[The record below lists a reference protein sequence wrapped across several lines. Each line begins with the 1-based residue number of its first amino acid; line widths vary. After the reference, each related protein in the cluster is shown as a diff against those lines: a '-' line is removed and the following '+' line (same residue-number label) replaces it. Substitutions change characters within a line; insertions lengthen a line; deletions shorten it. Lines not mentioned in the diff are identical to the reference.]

1 MSKWAFERR
10 ASGWYRFCNRLVKT
24 ACGKDPQDAFR
35 LTLIDIIMKKLC
47 VLLPLL
53 MPVFACF
60 GQAEK
65 WAVGFEA
72 GEPIAVSLRKY
83 GDRNALDV
91 SFGTYLGIFKGKD
104 NYKVSNDDL
113 GGLGVM
119 LNVTYLWYVPMFNE
133 RMIAYAGPGVQVN
146 SRRYY
151 PDRNVRS
158 VYTTNISTGPSATAG
173 LEFFFAN
180 KPTSF
185 FVEGGGYLEFIPKFF
200 YFNPNLS
207 IGLRHNF

>member
-1 MSKWAFERR
+1 MGRPV
-10 ASGWYRFCNRLVKT
+10 RLS
-24 ACGKDPQDAFR
+24 
-35 LTLIDIIMKKLC
+35 LIGIIMKKLC
-47 VLLPLL
+47 LLLVVLLTGF
-53 MPVFACF
+53 VSY
-60 GQAEK
+60 GQTQK

-91 SFGTYLGIFKGKD
+91 SFGTYLGMFKGKD

-119 LNVTYLWYVPMFNE
+119 FNATYLWYVPMFND
-133 RMIAYAGPGVQVN
+133 RMIAYIGPGVQIN

-158 VYTTNISTGPSATAG
+158 VYTTNISTGPSATGG
-173 LEFFFAN
+173 LEFFFAQ

-185 FVEGGGYLEFIPKFF
+185 FVEGGGYLEFIPKLF

-207 IGLRHNF
+207 MGLRHNF

>member
-1 MSKWAFERR
+1 
-10 ASGWYRFCNRLVKT
+10 
-24 ACGKDPQDAFR
+24 
-35 LTLIDIIMKKLC
+35 MKKLC

-53 MPVFACF
+53 LSGFF
-60 GQAEK
+60 SLGQAQK

-91 SFGTYLGIFKGKD
+91 SFGTYLGMFKGKD

-119 LNVTYLWYVPMFNE
+119 FNVTYLWYAPLFNG

-151 PDRNVRS
+151 PDRNVKS

-173 LEFFFAN
+173 LEFFFAQ
-180 KPTSF
+180 KPASF

-200 YFNPNLS
+200 YFNPTLS

>member
-1 MSKWAFERR
+1 
-10 ASGWYRFCNRLVKT
+10 
-24 ACGKDPQDAFR
+24 
-35 LTLIDIIMKKLC
+35 MKKF
-47 VLLPLL
+47 LLLVTLL
-53 MPVFACF
+53 SGAVPAFA
-60 GQAEK
+60 QTQK
-65 WAVGFEA
+65 WAVGFEV

-83 GDRNALDV
+83 GERNALDI
-91 SFGTYLGIFKGKD
+91 SIGTYIGLFKSKD

-113 GGLGVM
+113 GGVGVM
-119 LNVTYLWYVPMFNE
+119 FNATYLWYAPLFNE

-151 PDRNVRS
+151 PDRNIKS

-173 LEFFFAN
+173 LEFFFSQ
-180 KPTSF
+180 KPASF
-185 FVEGGGYLEFIPKFF
+185 FIEGGGYLELIPKFF

>member
-1 MSKWAFERR
+1 MHEDHVSR
-10 ASGWYRFCNRLVKT
+10 WYRFCSLLVKVAYRRT
-24 ACGKDPQDAFR
+24 LWRAVR
-35 LTLIDIIMKKLC
+35 LTPIGIIMKKLC
-47 VLLPLL
+47 LLLPLL
-53 MPVFACF
+53 LCVFACF
-60 GQAEK
+60 GQAQK
-65 WAVGFEA
+65 WAVGFEV

-91 SFGTYLGIFKGKD
+91 SFGTYLGMFKSKE

-113 GGLGVM
+113 GGVGVM
-119 LNVTYLWYVPMFNE
+119 FNVTYLWYAPLFNE

-151 PDRNVRS
+151 PDRNVKS

-173 LEFFFAN
+173 LEFFFAQ

-207 IGLRHNF
+207 LGLRHNF

>member
-1 MSKWAFERR
+1 
-10 ASGWYRFCNRLVKT
+10 
-24 ACGKDPQDAFR
+24 
-35 LTLIDIIMKKLC
+35 MKKLC
-47 VLLPLL
+47 LLLVVLLTGF
-53 MPVFACF
+53 VSY
-60 GQAEK
+60 GQTQK

-91 SFGTYLGIFKGKD
+91 SFGTYLGMFKGKD

-119 LNVTYLWYVPMFNE
+119 FNATYLWYVPMFND
-133 RMIAYAGPGVQVN
+133 RMIAYIGPGVQVN

-158 VYTTNISTGPSATAG
+158 VYATNISTGPSATAG
-173 LEFFFAN
+173 LEFFFGQRPA
-180 KPTSF
+180 SF
-185 FVEGGGYLEFIPKFF
+185 FIEGGGYLEFIPKFF